1 MRQLAVMLLVCVFA
15 WPASAMAQAKQQPYK
30 IAILEFDPVTSEA
43 EKDNLGRVT
52 AEFLITAAVNSG
64 SFGVVERA
72 ALKKVL
78 DEMQFGRGSNAPGS
92 AAQAIGAMV
101 GAQGVLTG
109 SVAKTAG
116 SVRLDARLVDVAS
129 GSIVAA
135 RSAYAKSD
143 LRSIA
148 TASELLVSQ
157 LQGDLV
163 RLTPTEAKPASQPEA
178 RADQEQKT
186 VQPQGPTP
194 ELSPSP
200 RPDDKADQKTEQSQD
215 HKPEQTPPPAAAS
228 VPAPSPDGKV
238 TVNQ

>member
-1 MRQLAVMLLVCVFA
+1 MRQLAVIVLVFILA
-15 WPASAMAQAKQQPYK
+15 WPVSALAQAKHQPYK

-78 DEMQFGRGSNAPGS
+78 DEMQFGHGSDAPGS

-109 SVAKTAG
+109 SVAKTG
-116 SVRLDARLVDVAS
+116 SSVRLDARLIDVVS
-129 GSIVAA
+129 GNIVAA

-157 LQGDLV
+157 LEGDLS
-163 RLTPTEAKPASQPEA
+163 RLTPPEAKPEPKPE
-178 RADQEQKT
+178 
-186 VQPQGPTP
+186 PQAGTQAP
-194 ELSPSP
+194 ES
-200 RPDDKADQKTEQSQD
+200 KTEQKSAP
-215 HKPEQTPPPAAAS
+215 KPEEKAEQKVEQTPDHKSEPGAEPAVAPAS
-228 VPAPSPDGKV
+228 VPAQDGKV
-238 TVNQ
+238 QGNQ